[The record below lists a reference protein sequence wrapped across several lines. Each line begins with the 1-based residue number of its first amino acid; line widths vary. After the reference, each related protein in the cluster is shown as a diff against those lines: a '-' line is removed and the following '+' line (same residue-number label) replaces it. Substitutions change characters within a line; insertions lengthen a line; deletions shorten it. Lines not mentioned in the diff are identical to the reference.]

1 MKCGYLCTNPME
13 TEREREGGGGGGGM
27 KKDKRMGKKRMERK
41 MGGREGGKGK
51 KDNSYRA

>member
-1 MKCGYLCTNPME
+1 MKCGYLCTIPIE
-13 TEREREGGGGGGGM
+13 TEREGGGM